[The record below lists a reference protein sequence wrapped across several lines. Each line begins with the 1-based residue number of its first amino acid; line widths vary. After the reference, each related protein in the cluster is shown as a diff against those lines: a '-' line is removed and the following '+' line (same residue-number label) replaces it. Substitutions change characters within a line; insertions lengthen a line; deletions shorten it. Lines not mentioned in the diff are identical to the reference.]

1 MPATQISGTVFDQ
14 IDDERV
20 LKSIDFADFE
30 EVFKLKTQ
38 TETKQLTQGPRSE
51 PTIKRPATESLLE
64 PNRSQNVAIAKKRV
78 PCSTEELKQSITSY
92 VCVCVCV

>member
-1 MPATQISGTVFDQ
+1 MK
-14 IDDERV
+14 
-20 LKSIDFADFE
+20 LIDFTEFE

-38 TETKQLTQGPRSE
+38 TEAKQLTQGPRSE

-78 PCSTEELKQSITSY
+78 TCSTDELKQSITT
-92 VCVCVCV
+92 